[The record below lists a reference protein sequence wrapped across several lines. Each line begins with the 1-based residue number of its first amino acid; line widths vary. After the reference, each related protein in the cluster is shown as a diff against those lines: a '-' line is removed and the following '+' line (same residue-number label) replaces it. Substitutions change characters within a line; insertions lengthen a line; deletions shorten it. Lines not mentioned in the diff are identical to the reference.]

1 MVMFNFCDFGRFVLL
16 IDAKLPLYAFKK
28 INKVNGKDLAIDEC
42 QEELPLAFLDSLVL
56 GEVIIEF

>member
-1 MVMFNFCDFGRFVLL
+1 LCFGCFVLL

-28 INKVNGKDLAIDEC
+28 ISKVNGKGLAIDEC